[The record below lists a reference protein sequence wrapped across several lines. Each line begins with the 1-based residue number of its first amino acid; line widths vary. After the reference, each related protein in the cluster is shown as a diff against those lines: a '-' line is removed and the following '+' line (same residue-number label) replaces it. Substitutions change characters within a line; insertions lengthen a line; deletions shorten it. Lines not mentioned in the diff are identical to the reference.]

1 VRVRRHYNRR
11 ALGVERPR
19 WHGILVLGMRIW
31 VVPLRHL
38 LRIGRVWRRVML
50 RMVLGVGIVRMV
62 YRRVRL
68 RRDVV
73 LVMVLTLPSSLMHGH
88 GRRDVRAWH
97 HGRPLPRAAFTVSAG
112 QRPSDKL

>member
-1 VRVRRHYNRR
+1 
-11 ALGVERPR
+11 
-19 WHGILVLGMRIW
+19 
-31 VVPLRHL
+31 
-38 LRIGRVWRRVML
+38 ML

-97 HGRPLPRAAFTVSAG
+97 HGQPLLRLPSQSALARDQATNCEGVGEALDWSLSPYIIPAALCPGLS
-112 QRPSDKL
+112 Q